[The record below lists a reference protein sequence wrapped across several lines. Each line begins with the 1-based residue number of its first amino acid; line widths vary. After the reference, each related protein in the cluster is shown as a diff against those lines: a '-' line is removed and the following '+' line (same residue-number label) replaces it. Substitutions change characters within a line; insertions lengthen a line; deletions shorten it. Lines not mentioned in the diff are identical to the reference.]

1 MCIHKNLHTY
11 TTQQEHTVS
20 NLEDIKARQAS
31 RMESDFISQET
42 EDIAALL
49 TAIDNLIYV
58 ADNKADLTKPVGQWW
73 SEVIK
78 GTITSSLEG
87 K

>member
-1 MCIHKNLHTY
+1 M
-11 TTQQEHTVS
+11 S

-58 ADNKADLTKPVGQWW
+58 ADSKADLSKPVGQWW

-78 GTITSSLEG
+78 GTITQSLEG

>member
-1 MCIHKNLHTY
+1 M
-11 TTQQEHTVS
+11 S

-31 RMESDFISQET
+31 RMEETFISQET

-49 TAIDNLIYV
+49 KAIDNLIYV

-78 GTITSSLEG
+78 GTISQSIEG